1 MASEKPVYPNTARN
15 VEIAAIRY
23 YEHQLQ
29 VRKAVKV
36 YENGLLKTRVLG
48 DWETFTT
55 AVEETV

>member
-1 MASEKPVYPNTARN
+1 MTSGYSTPEGGSD

-23 YEHQLQ
+23 YDHQLQ
-29 VRKAVKV
+29 VKKAVKV